1 RLAARP
7 APGADGGGARSER
20 RPPGAAA
27 DRGPGQPAADHLA
40 PAGGRRPRPAARH
53 APPPQLRPL
62 RRPVH
67 RPLPE
72 ARQRARRPP
81 GPLPARQGR
90 GHPLPQPDR
99 RYPPHGRRAGDR
111 GEERAAVS
119 GEDSGEVMKK
129 IGVSVIMPIMEQRA
143 RRPHPVPSR
152 NLHRIWLAGLGALAE
167 ARQEEGGDEL
177 FLKLVEKGEEV
188 EARGDVESWELL
200 RPEDRP
206 AQLEIAE
213 TSRLVLACTQII
225 EGLVRQRHDTE
236 RLIEAMLPES
246 PVPTPPAVLHA
257 RRNAAAR
264 EELSAEFGLLSSS
277 EVAARAGSRAKNK
290 AALANRW

>member
-1 RLAARP
+1 
-7 APGADGGGARSER
+7 
-20 RPPGAAA
+20 
-27 DRGPGQPAADHLA
+27 
-40 PAGGRRPRPAARH
+40 
-53 APPPQLRPL
+53 
-62 RRPVH
+62 
-67 RPLPE
+67 
-72 ARQRARRPP
+72 
-81 GPLPARQGR
+81 
-90 GHPLPQPDR
+90 
-99 RYPPHGRRAGDR
+99 
-111 GEERAAVS
+111 
-119 GEDSGEVMKK
+119 MKK
-129 IGVSVIMPIMEQRA
+129 IGVSGIMSIMEQRA

-167 ARQEEGGDEL
+167 ARQGEGGDEL

-213 TSRLVLACTQII
+213 ASRLVLACTQII

-246 PVPTPPAVLHA
+246 PVPTPPAVLQA

-264 EELSAEFGLLSSS
+264 EELIAEFGLLSSS
-277 EVAARAGSRAKNK
+277 EIAARAGSRAKNK
-290 AALANRW
+290 AALANRWKQERRIFSVPHQGAVFYPAFQFDDEGQPCEAVAGVLSALGTRLSDWSLALWFTGRYGTLGDRRPVDLLTAEPRRVVAAAELKAGPLVF